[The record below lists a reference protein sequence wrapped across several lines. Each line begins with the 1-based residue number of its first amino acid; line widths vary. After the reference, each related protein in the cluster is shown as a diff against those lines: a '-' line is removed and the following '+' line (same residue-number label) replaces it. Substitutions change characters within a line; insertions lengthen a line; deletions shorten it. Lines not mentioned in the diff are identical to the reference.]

1 MLESRRQVLNLFGA
15 LFGATA
21 ASQFVPSLLA
31 QNGSGVRQAPQYKPS
46 PNAPKNENAP
56 AGLDGPPPTKTPTQ
70 IEMNRQLQASIRA
83 DVDHLCAMA
92 NELKEDMLRVNPS
105 DTLSVAFVKKA
116 QAIEKL
122 AKQIKD
128 HAKG

>member
-1 MLESRRQVLNLFGA
+1 MIESRRRILGA
-15 LFGATA
+15 LGTIAGVTA
-21 ASQFVPSLLA
+21 ACQLAPALWAQPNPS
-31 QNGSGVRQAPQYKPS
+31 QAPQYKPS

-70 IEMNRQLQASIRA
+70 IEMNRQLQASLRA
-83 DVDHLCAMA
+83 DVEKLCAMA
-92 NELKEDMLRVNPS
+92 NDLKEDMVRVNPS
-105 DTLSVAFVKKA
+105 DTLSLAFVKKA